1 MDNTTP
7 ASAPTRVLT
16 GTGEDLDA
24 ATLWW
29 RAFLAPL
36 PPEEREFH
44 ITKAPALFV
53 LTRYRT
59 AVARAMAGVSH

>member
-7 ASAPTRVLT
+7 APTRVLT

-29 RAFLAPL
+29 RALLAPL
-36 PPEEREFH
+36 PPAEREFH

-53 LTRYRT
+53 LTRYR
-59 AVARAMAGVSH
+59 AAMARAMAGVSN